1 MIAVA
6 ASPRRLAS
14 AAVSDEGELVVR
26 LREGDEAAFVS
37 LVAMYQT
44 RLLRLAASV
53 VGSRS
58 VAEEVVQDTWLAVVR
73 GIDRFEG
80 RSSFKTWLF
89 HILLNRAR
97 TTAGREHRSALLPDG
112 ELDDRFDGTG
122 AWASPPVPWADQVDD
137 RLVAERLA
145 HRVRE
150 VLPTLPDTQR
160 QVIVLRDI
168 EGVTAA
174 EVSQLLG
181 LTDGNQ
187 RVLLHHARAR
197 IREQID
203 NEMVIS

>member
-1 MIAVA
+1 VISVA
-6 ASPRRLAS
+6 APARGLAF
-14 AAVSDEGELVVR
+14 AAVSDEGDLVVR
-26 LREGDEAAFVS
+26 LRGGDEAAFAS

-44 RLLRLAASV
+44 RLLRLAMSV
-53 VGSRS
+53 VGSRT

-73 GIDRFEG
+73 GVDRFEG

-97 TTAGREHRSALLPDG
+97 TTAGREHRSTLLPEGD
-112 ELDDRFDGTG
+112 LDDRFDGTG
-122 AWASPPVPWADQVDD
+122 AWATPPVPWSDQVDD

-145 HRVRE
+145 GRVRE
-150 VLPTLPDTQR
+150 VLPTLPEGQR

-168 EGVTAA
+168 EGLPAG
-174 EVSQLLG
+174 EVSELLG

-187 RVLLHHARAR
+187 RVLLHRARAR

-203 NEMVIS
+203 TEMGIS